1 MKLGIVMPVY
11 NREKYVGSAL
21 RSVLRQ
27 RDAADLDIIAI
38 DDGSTDGTA
47 DVIRSFIADGAP
59 IRLFSQPNA
68 GVTKARNAGLR
79 QLSDDTEFV
88 SFLDSDDISPVG
100 RFAADLAYFRAD
112 PALELTYSYM
122 RMVDQI
128 DDDTLEPVAGC
139 DDRIFR
145 GVHLSAG
152 IYRRGLVERIG
163 EFDEDLAQSEDTDF
177 LFRVFEQRARHA
189 FPETIALYYR
199 RHEHNLT
206 RNVAESRREFLKAM
220 QKSLRRRKADPTLG
234 DLRGFVQVT
243 HPSGNGAPLR
253 S

>member
-1 MKLGIVMPVY
+1 MKLGVVLPVY
-11 NREKYVGSAL
+11 NRETYVGSAL

-27 RDAADLDIIAI
+27 REAADLDVIVI

-47 DVIRSFIADGAP
+47 EAVRSFIAGGAP
-59 IRLFSQPNA
+59 IRMFSQANA

-79 QLSDDTEFV
+79 QLANDTEFV
-88 SFLDSDDISPVG
+88 TFIDSDDISPLG
-100 RFAADLAYFRAD
+100 RFAADLAYFKAD

-128 DDDTLEPVAGC
+128 DDETLEPVAGC

-152 IYRRGLVERIG
+152 IYRRSLVDRIG
-163 EFDEDLAQSEDTDF
+163 EFDEDLAQAEDTDF
-177 LFRVFEQRARHA
+177 LFRIFEQRARHV

-199 RHEHNLT
+199 RHEYNLT

-220 QKSLRRRKADPTLG
+220 QKSMRRRKADPTLG

-243 HPSGNGAPLR
+243 HPSGEGAPLR
-253 S
+253 P